1 MRQVRMNAHPTESV
15 AMNALPQADRQE
27 CVDHRQVAMHALPVT
42 SGRPEGD
49 LTGPLLESHHR
60 MRLVDALQL
69 GDIG

>member
-1 MRQVRMNAHPTESV
+1 MRTLQK
-15 AMNALPQADRQE
+15 ALPGMPSPQ
-27 CVDHRQVAMHALPVT
+27 QVAMHALPVT